1 MQILAMNKR
10 LTGRDSKLFQINTFN
25 QLHDP
30 PSVLLISHL
39 HTDKRQLEPKVP
51 SLSPSRKVREKQRGF
66 WKLVGK

>member
-39 HTDKRQLEPKVP
+39 HTDKRQPRTQG
-51 SLSPSRKVREKQRGF
+51 SLPFPLKKS
-66 WKLVGK
+66 